1 MLPPCLPTVFT
12 VLWGFLLLVELTF
25 SIFAC
30 LYTLDM
36 QEMDFEI
43 LKNLF
48 ALYFYHSFI
57 LFYTM
62 PFLKSYVVHEN
73 AIGGKSYKEIDIS
86 FKCQVYEMIDNT
98 K

>member
-1 MLPPCLPTVFT
+1 MGLFIVGGTHFLYFCMLVYLGYAGD
-12 VLWGFLLLVELTF
+12 GFLDTE
-25 SIFAC
+25 
-30 LYTLDM
+30 
-36 QEMDFEI
+36 
-43 LKNLF
+43 KNLF

-86 FKCQVYEMIDNT
+86 FKCQVYEMTDNT